1 MASMSDITVRVENL
15 GGQATALGTNPKA
28 RVRYQEAA
36 RDLPGYAEKAAGTPK
51 MTYNPSTTNLRFA
64 LRAGVAIADWF
75 HAPEVDEVDLSAWTG
90 GVGEALPSHH
100 RDWVQWW

>member
-1 MASMSDITVRVENL
+1 MGAGGDGAVRDRHGRWDAD
-15 GGQATALGTNPKA
+15 GGRSSHAGRRRIVVA
-28 RVRYQEAA
+28 VR
-36 RDLPGYAEKAAGTPK
+36 DDGGGL
-51 MTYNPSTTNLRFA
+51 PSTTNLRFA